1 MYPFSSP
8 AICNCSYSTYNCLTM
23 LYDRKGLLK
32 ASKSTVDWPGIL
44 AIVYDSWTDVLAMRI
59 FGRSQPV
66 FNFCSLSFHVFENVF
81 ENKGQCWS
89 LEMGLDAWLIDLWPL
104 YLRRELFRK
113 FPEILKMAYLKKVL
127 EVHPRHRHGLGRP
140 KNVIWMFLFSLINCN
155 CVLGRFNISGN
166 FRQFTEILGW
176 SGNFKIFIYT
186 IQM

>member
-1 MYPFSSP
+1 MYPFWSP

-23 LYDRKGLLK
+23 LYERKGLLK

-104 YLRRELFRK
+104 YLRLFRK
-113 FPEILKMAYLKKVL
+113 FPENLKMAYRG
-127 EVHPRHRHGLGRP
+127 PRRP
-140 KNVIWMFLFSLINCN
+140 QK
-155 CVLGRFNISGN
+155 
-166 FRQFTEILGW
+166 
-176 SGNFKIFIYT
+176 FIQGT
-186 IQM
+186 SRAWVDQRMWFGCFCSV